1 MAKLNPYLTFNGN
14 CREAMN
20 FYKDCLG
27 GELTFTVVGESP
39 AANQVPPQMK
49 NDILHAALN
58 TGELEIMATDM
69 RPESLN
75 EGNAVH
81 LCLIFKTEA
90 ELRSM
95 WDKLSAG
102 GTIKQPVMEMFFG
115 LIGTFTDKFGKSWIL
130 ENNKPAA

>member
-1 MAKLNPYLTFNGN
+1 
-14 CREAMN
+14 
-20 FYKDCLG
+20 
-27 GELTFTVVGESP
+27 
-39 AANQVPPQMK
+39 MK

-130 ENNKPAA
+130 ESDKSSAA